1 MTNEEKKLYESFSKM
16 NTQQIFDELERYN
29 VDDFSDELDD
39 AIHELIWN
47 RMDEEIGIPT
57 TPFEDS
63 LEKWFNMLSEEE
75 QHAFLTEDW
84 SDLDV

>member
-63 LEKWFNMLSEEE
+63 LEKWFNTLSEEE